1 MKILSTILFCCL
13 VMLIATHVQAQQY
26 QWAKKFGGKKN
37 DIGRTIK
44 TDSLGNIYMMG
55 TFSDTT
61 DFDPGTGVLQLIP
74 EGISDIFIS
83 KFDASGNFIWAKQI
97 GGISA
102 ETPGSMAVDDLGNVY
117 TTGSFT
123 LGADFDPGP
132 NKFEL
137 YSINGA
143 VFTSKLDANGNFVWA
158 KSTGGNATVF
168 GKSISVDK
176 TGNVYVT
183 GEFSSTVDFDLG
195 SSEFTMNSIDGNVFF
210 LKLDTAGNFTW
221 AKQIGGTQKITIV
234 SMDIDGAGNIYSNG
248 IFKGT
253 ADFSPGEGIFSMSST
268 TSNDPSM
275 FILKMDNTGSLLWA
289 KRTEGSAIYNMDVG
303 ELPLSTDN
311 SGNVYLSGKFTGN
324 ADFDPGAGA
333 FYLISN
339 TQPIFVLKL
348 DSSGNFKWAKQMG
361 GHNSLDIGK
370 SLVVDASHNVYTI
383 GTFHGNG
390 DFDPGPGTFYLNSEV
405 ANDVF
410 ISKLDSSGN
419 FKSALQLGGNYADY
433 GFSITIDKSD
443 NLFCTGFFRGVV
455 DFDLGNE
462 INYLYSAGE
471 MDVFIMK
478 LIQAPNDVHE
488 AEENASSFY
497 VYPNPG
503 SSAVTLHFGKQL
515 TNGTLKLINT
525 LGQTI
530 LQQSEITT
538 ESSNI
543 DVAGIAKGVYFVEVN
558 DGGSISRMKFVKD

>member
-1 MKILSTILFCCL
+1 MKTLFTILFCCL
-13 VMLIATHVQAQQY
+13 AILITSHTQAQQY
-26 QWAKKFGGKKN
+26 QWAKKFGGNRN

-44 TDSLGNIYMMG
+44 TDPLGNIYTMG

-61 DFDPGTGVLQLIP
+61 DFDPEAGVLQLIP
-74 EGISDIFIS
+74 EGTSDIFIS

-97 GGISA
+97 GGVSG
-102 ETPGSMAVDDLGNVY
+102 ETPASIAVDDFGNVY
-117 TTGSFT
+117 ATGSFT

-143 VFTSKLDANGNFVWA
+143 VFISKLDANGNFVWA
-158 KSTGGNATVF
+158 KSTGGNAIVS

-176 TGNVYVT
+176 QGNVYVA

-210 LKLDTAGNFTW
+210 LKLDTAGDFTW

-234 SMDIDGAGNIYSNG
+234 SMDIDGTGNIYSNG

-253 ADFSPGEGIFSMSST
+253 ADFSPGEGIFSMSTT

-289 KRTEGSAIYNMDVG
+289 KRTEGSAIYNMDIG

-324 ADFDPGAGA
+324 ADFDPGVGA

-339 TQPIFVLKL
+339 IQPIFVLKL

-361 GHNSLDIGK
+361 GHRSLCIGK

-383 GTFHGNG
+383 GTFSGNA
-390 DFDPGPGTFYLNSEV
+390 DFDPGSGTSYLNSEV
-405 ANDVF
+405 DTDVF

-419 FKSALQLGGNYADY
+419 FKSALQIGGNYADY
-433 GFSITIDKSD
+433 GFSITIDKSN
-443 NLFCTGFFRGVV
+443 NLYCTGFFRGVV

-478 LIQAPNDVHE
+478 LIQTPNIVHE
-488 AEENASSFY
+488 TDGNASPLHI
-497 VYPNPG
+497 YPNPG
-503 SSAVTLHFGKQL
+503 NGAVTLHFGKQL
-515 TNGTLKLINT
+515 ANGTLKLVNT
-525 LGQTI
+525 LGQSV
-530 LQQSEITT
+530 LQQSEINAA
-538 ESSNI
+538 SLNI
-543 DVAGIAKGVYFVEVN
+543 DVAGIVKGVYFVEVI
-558 DGGSISRMKFVKD
+558 DGGNVSRMKFVKD